1 MGKRIF
7 KTAHQI
13 FDEAIAEFGNTPEAR
28 EIGLKRYYA
37 EIAED
42 IKEIANGTQK
52 TYTKEEF
59 DEIFAKFEQEMEEKY
74 SNQQGLKEPIC
85 AK

>member
-28 EIGLKRYYA
+28 EMGLKRYYA

-42 IKEIANGTQK
+42 IKEIENGTQK
-52 TYTKEEF
+52 TYTREEL
-59 DEIFAKFEQEMEEKY
+59 EALFAEFEQELEAKY
-74 SNQQGLKEPIC
+74 GNRKQCVSTN
-85 AK
+85 